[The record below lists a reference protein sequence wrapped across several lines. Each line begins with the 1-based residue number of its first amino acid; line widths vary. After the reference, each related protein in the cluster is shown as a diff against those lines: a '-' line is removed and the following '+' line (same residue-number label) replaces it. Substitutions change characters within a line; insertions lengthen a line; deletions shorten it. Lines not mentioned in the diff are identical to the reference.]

1 MIRSYYGPKN
11 NRDGAKQGWPVFIS
25 SILEVSYLI
34 QLARG
39 IKVQTDHREQLI
51 PGQ

>member
-1 MIRSYYGPKN
+1 MVLKITGMEQ
-11 NRDGAKQGWPVFIS
+11 NRVDLFS
-25 SILEVSYLI
+25 FFSILEVSYSI

-51 PGQ
+51 L

>member
-11 NRDGAKQGWPVFIS
+11 NRDEAESIFIFS
-25 SILEVSYLI
+25 VLEVNNLI

-51 PGQ
+51 LGQ